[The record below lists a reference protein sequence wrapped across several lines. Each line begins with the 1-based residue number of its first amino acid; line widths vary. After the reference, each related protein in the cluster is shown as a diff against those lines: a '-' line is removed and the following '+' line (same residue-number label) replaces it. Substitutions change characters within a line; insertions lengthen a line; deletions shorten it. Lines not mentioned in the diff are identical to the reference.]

1 MALGES
7 QDWSWTAKGWELMS
21 LFVCFLYA
29 SKAAPK
35 IDSKSGEGIV
45 TDGTWDMVLLVEGD
59 LG

>member
-7 QDWSWTAKGWELMS
+7 QDWSWTARGWELMS

-35 IDSKSGEGIV
+35 IDSKSVEGIA
-45 TDGTWDMVLLVEGD
+45 TERTWDMVLQDEGD
-59 LG
+59 CA